1 MKSIIYIFLF
11 CLMSA
16 GILHA
21 QPRFVPDADIK
32 KLGEVEFQ
40 QPKKVVFGFTN
51 KGNQPLTI
59 SSAKASCGCMDVSFP
74 KEPIPAGERGE
85 ITVVYDASILGS
97 FYKEVE
103 VITDASES
111 PVYLGMQGAVVVD
124 VQAVG
129 EDFPIDLGNV
139 QIQTNYLEFD
149 DVHKGE
155 HPSVELLF
163 VNKEHTAFSPELMHM
178 PTYLSAQ
185 YIPENVPPGKKGI
198 VRLTLDSDKL
208 LQMGLNRTSV
218 YFSRYMGDKISEAN
232 EIQISAVL
240 LPDFSKMTAEEKENA
255 PELDIAETSVDF
267 GSLSEKPKLT
277 HTILVS
283 NKGRSNLLFEQV
295 QVFNKAVSVSLGN
308 RVLKPGAST
317 KLKISL
323 TPKYLK
329 REKGRPRVLLITN
342 DPSRPKTVINIDVK
356 Q

>member
-1 MKSIIYIFLF
+1 MKIIYIYLF
-11 CLMSA
+11 CLISV

-21 QPRFVPDADIK
+21 QPRFVPDAEIK

-40 QPKKVVFGFTN
+40 QPKKVVFGFAN
-51 KGNQPLTI
+51 KGNQALNI

-74 KEPIPAGERGE
+74 KDPIPAGERGE
-85 ITVVYDASILGS
+85 ITVTYDASILGS
-97 FYKEVE
+97 FYKEIE
-103 VITDASES
+103 VISDASET
-111 PVYLGMQGAVVVD
+111 PVYLGMQGTVVVD
-124 VQAVG
+124 VQDVG
-129 EDFPIDLGNV
+129 EDYPIDLGNV

-155 HPSVELLF
+155 HPVVEMSLI
-163 VNKEHTAFSPELMHM
+163 NKEHTAFRPELMHM

-185 YIPENVPPGKKGI
+185 YIPENVPPGKKGVI
-198 VRLTLDSDKL
+198 RLTLDSDKL

-232 EIQISAVL
+232 EIQISAIL
-240 LPDFSKMTAEEKENA
+240 LPDFSKMTEEEKANA
-255 PELDIAETSVDF
+255 PELSIEESSIDF
-267 GSLSEKPKLT
+267 GSLAPKPKLT
-277 HTILVS
+277 RTILVS
-283 NKGRSNLLFEQV
+283 NKGKSNLIFEQV

-317 KLKISL
+317 KLKISV
-323 TPKYLK
+323 TAKYLK

-342 DPSRPKTVINIDVK
+342 DPVQPKAVINIDIK